1 MTESTSASLAV
12 KARVL
17 AAGLADMLI
26 DLIVPTVVFAALAP
40 LGLSTSVRLTAG
52 GFFVAAKA
60 VAGRVEDGDSKAAI
74 VGFVPAAVTAIVCAS
89 VTIAAAETGHSDAV
103 SIAVGSILLTIA
115 VTVTLLVRPRRLD
128 AFAVLVLVESV
139 AAVVL
144 TSVGTDPR
152 FILARPSI
160 YTAIAGVYVLGTAT
174 AARPFMMQV
183 SKAAAAGGDPVRAQ
197 AFERA
202 GRESLRFRRTEQAMT
217 IGLGV
222 VLLVEAVLR
231 VVTIYSRPEAAVVS
245 TSLLSQLPGLALLI
259 AYFVVIRIFAIPVV
273 SREVDAL
280 MPLATDAR
288 SEKEPSA

>member
-1 MTESTSASLAV
+1 MTESTSASFAL

-40 LGLSTSVRLTAG
+40 LGLSTSIRLTVG

-60 VAGRVEDGDSKAAI
+60 VAGRVEDHDSKATIAR
-74 VGFVPAAVTAIVCAS
+74 FLPAAATAIVCAS

-144 TSVGTDPR
+144 TSISTDPR

-202 GRESLRFRRTEQAMT
+202 GRESLRFRRAEQAMT

-231 VVTIYSRPEAAVVS
+231 VVTVYSRPEAAVVS

-259 AYFVVIRIFAIPVV
+259 AYFAVVRIFAIPVV